1 MLGATVVPEA
11 VRWTVG
17 MLGET
22 VLRGEVAVG
31 GGHAWRD
38 SVAGA
43 VAVGGGGGGG
53 GGGDAVYGSIARG
66 GGGWR
71 ANRLMMT
78 ALAGLMEVR

>member
-1 MLGATVVPEA
+1 
-11 VRWTVG
+11 

-31 GGHAWRD
+31 GGDAWRD
-38 SVAGA
+38 SVA
-43 VAVGGGGGGG
+43 VAVGGGGG